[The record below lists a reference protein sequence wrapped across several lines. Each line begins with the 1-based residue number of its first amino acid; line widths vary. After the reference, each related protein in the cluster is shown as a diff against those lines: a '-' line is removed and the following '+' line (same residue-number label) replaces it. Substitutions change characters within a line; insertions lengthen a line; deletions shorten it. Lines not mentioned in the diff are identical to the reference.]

1 MAAKLPIA
9 VLISGTGRT
18 LKNLIDKVEAGKLDV
33 DIRLVVSSSERAKGL
48 QFAEQNNIPIAIDK
62 SS

>member
-18 LKNLIDKVEAGKLDV
+18 LKNLLDQIEAGKLDV
-33 DIRLVVSSSERAKGL
+33 DVRLVVSRSDRAKGL
-48 QFAEQNNIPIAIDK
+48 QFAEQNNIPIAIV
-62 SS
+62 